1 MNIQLNVKY
10 HMMLDKEGYYP
21 IFLFNVYV
29 DELSK
34 KLKTVV
40 SGVLQMYI

>member
-10 HMMLDKEGYYP
+10 HMMLDKEGYLP

-34 KLKTVV
+34 TLKSVMLGI
-40 SGVLQMYI
+40 SK